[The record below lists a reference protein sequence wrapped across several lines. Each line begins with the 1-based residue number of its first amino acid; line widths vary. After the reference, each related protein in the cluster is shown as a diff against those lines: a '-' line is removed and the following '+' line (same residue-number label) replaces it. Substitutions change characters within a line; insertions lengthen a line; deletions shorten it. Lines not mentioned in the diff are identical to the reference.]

1 MNIKQSIASLIIL
14 LGVLFSAFS
23 VSAAQPTYKVSDV
36 SAYPDCKLLLGMRV
50 NPASYVSC
58 YENKFV
64 NYKDFSTKS
73 CYLRHG
79 KYVVDIMCHTTSA
92 SWPLYRAAGFFQN
105 SAQCP
110 PDHEKLE
117 DGYVVSCEPIVP
129 ACEFG
134 ENPDGTCMDA
144 CQFKQSINDTQSLH
158 WSAYV
163 YVEQVTGACFG
174 DFGATRCEVER
185 IPNDSTLC
193 TDVDSGE
200 FTQNTRCHGKFK
212 FTGKQCDGGTLFW
225 GKDGPDTPIIPDD
238 PIHDPDDPTGDI
250 EDPSVLPDDSTNTVN
265 PPNTGDV
272 PDVEDPDTDE
282 STDKGVVNAIKGLN
296 SDVNKALLALNVDL
310 NQSSADIQNQIIA
323 LNASMVTNTQAI
335 QKQQINDN
343 KIYENTKA
351 LIQQANGDITTAIN
365 RNTNSVGEVVK
376 GLDDLQTTNAD
387 GFAELSDK
395 LDDLKPCEPTEE
407 NNYCENPHGLGSD
420 YVGDVLTQ
428 ADKAVSGAMN
438 SYEKTVTDAA
448 NNLIEKN
455 LTAESEGH
463 INAIS
468 DSFLSVLP
476 KPTPCMNLSLP
487 TLGGGRAS
495 ISCEFSQKLK
505 MIISILIYIYT
516 IKTLVEILLTEVTP
530 VPSNKP
536 GSGRYY

>member
-1 MNIKQSIASLIIL
+1 MNISLTFRYLIFFSLLFLACHSSALEMYASS
-14 LGVLFSAFS
+14 G
-23 VSAAQPTYKVSDV
+23 KM
-36 SAYPDCKLLLGMRV
+36 G
-50 NPASYVSC
+50 C
-58 YENKFV
+58 YEKRAWNNPSSVHACLYENYGENLYGGVRDCSVVLYDTDLGYNRYASNCYNNKGYYETYVIYEKARCPSGERF
-64 NYKDFSTKS
+64 NSST
-73 CYLRHG
+73 
-79 KYVVDIMCHTTSA
+79 IA
-92 SWPLYRAAGFFQN
+92 
-105 SAQCP
+105 
-110 PDHEKLE
+110 
-117 DGYVVSCEPIVP
+117 CEPK
-129 ACEFG
+129 CDYG
-134 ENPDGTCMDA
+134 KNPDGTCMDA
-144 CQFKQSINDTQSLH
+144 CQFKQSIDDKQSLH

-163 YVEQVTGACFG
+163 YGEQVTGACYG
-174 DFGATRCEVER
+174 DFGATRCELER
-185 IPNDSTLC
+185 IPNDTTLC

-200 FTQNTRCHGKFK
+200 FTQNTRCHGKFQ
-212 FTGKQCDGGTLFW
+212 FTGNQCEGGTLFW

-265 PPNTGDV
+265 PPDTGGV

-296 SDVNKALLALNVDL
+296 SDVNKALNALNVDL

-351 LIQQANGDITTAIN
+351 LIQQANGDITTAVN